1 MINED
6 KYIKFITE
14 NKLTQSQFLLLHLI
28 YRNRWDLIKFYKE
41 TFPTGDGTI
50 IGKGATDDLLERG
63 LLKYTKDGSGTLH
76 IMVGDVFK
84 KAYTND
90 IYVAEDIYE
99 AYPSFYEDK
108 DGVKYPLKAYDRMS
122 FAKIYLDKISYSQE
136 EHEEILED
144 IKFGKDNNLIKIKI
158 GNFLVS
164 EFWKDL
170 RKLRKEGVEDN
181 HNLIDNAAEDFA

>member
-14 NKLTQSQFLLLHLI
+14 NKLTQPQFLLLHLV
-28 YRNRWDLIKFYKE
+28 YRNRWDLIKLYRE
-41 TFPTGDGTI
+41 IFPTGDGTI
-50 IGKGATDDLLERG
+50 IGKSATEDLLERG
-63 LLKYTKDGSGTLH
+63 LLKYTKDTSNTLH
-76 IMVGDVFK
+76 IQVGDVFK

-90 IYVAEDIYE
+90 VFVAEDIYE
-99 AYPSFYEDK
+99 AYPSFYEDN

-122 FAKIYLDKISYSQE
+122 FAKIYLDKINYSQE

-144 IKFGKDNNLIKIKI
+144 IKYGKENSLIKIKI

-170 RKLRKEGVEDN
+170 RKLRKESQVDN
-181 HNLIDNAAEDFA
+181 INVIDNAEDFS